1 MRVYWMLRGGES
13 VEIYDGSDAA
23 TKDKVVIYRVGVERM
38 VQAEVKVVR
47 TKAPPKII
55 NADSR
60 IRTIDVAATG
70 ALFLEVVGPTGVAFG
85 WYELASGD

>member
-1 MRVYWMLRGGES
+1 
-13 VEIYDGSDAA
+13 
-23 TKDKVVIYRVGVERM
+23 M